1 MISENKYMGKIPLS
15 ERSKGLNMPRAILN
29 RFIHCIARYL
39 PLFPNQRVFLHRLRG
54 VKIGREVFIGN
65 EVFID
70 DAEPDL
76 VTIEDEVTIIARTSI
91 LAHSYYPTHMS
102 EYFKDK
108 KYVKGVIIKKGAYIG
123 FGSIILPGVTIG
135 ENAIIGAGTVI
146 SKDIPAGATVIGQ
159 PPRVYLG
166 NDHTETGFS

>member
-1 MISENKYMGKIPLS
+1 MTSGNKYMGTIPLS
-15 ERSKGLNMPRAILN
+15 EKSKGLRMPRAILN

-39 PLFPNQRVFLHRLRG
+39 PLFPNQRVFLHKLRG
-54 VKIGREVFIGN
+54 VKIGSNVFIGS

-76 VTIEDEVTIIARTSI
+76 VTIEDEVTIIARASL
-91 LAHSYYPTHMS
+91 LAHSYYPVHMQ
-102 EYFKDK
+102 EYFNK
-108 KYVKGVIIKKGAYIG
+108 KRDVKGITIKKGAYIG

-146 SKDIPAGATVIGQ
+146 SNDVPANALVIGQ
-159 PPRVYLG
+159 KPRIL
-166 NDHTETGFS
+166 H